1 MNHRIPGPA
10 TILSAVSLLIAA
22 PALLEAQQPRPEGAW
37 HLIPP
42 RADSVQER
50 PTPGPTREPP
60 EMVPAGRVPGGGPP
74 GATGPGGPGNDM
86 PGGGGPGG
94 SRYRRSPSAKEIE
107 RMRQTIVLGH
117 RAPARVR
124 IDPRARTFT
133 TVDSAGVEE
142 SWRIGKTVEVA
153 PEDSVLGTVETSVR
167 WKGDAL
173 VVERRVDGGGK
184 VRESYGVGLDA
195 TRMVVFVE
203 ISAGPFPTSFRRQY
217 QKEE

>member
-1 MNHRIPGPA
+1 MIHRIPWAAPVFSA
-10 TILSAVSLLIAA
+10 LALLSALPTLLH
-22 PALLEAQQPRPEGAW
+22 AQQPRPEGTWRIVPA
-37 HLIPP
+37 

-50 PTPGPTREPP
+50 PAPGPTREPV
-60 EMVPAGRVPGGGPP
+60 EMIPGGRGPGGGPP
-74 GATGPGGPGNDM
+74 GATGPGGPGNEM

-94 SRYRRSPSAKEIE
+94 SRYRRNASARDLE

-117 RAPARVR
+117 RAPAQVR
-124 IDPRARTFT
+124 IDPRTKTFT
-133 TVDSAGVEE
+133 TIDSMGVEE
-142 SWRIGKTVEVA
+142 SWVIGKSVEVA
-153 PEDSVLGTVETSVR
+153 PEDSVLGAVETSVR

-203 ISAGPFPTSFRRQY
+203 IHMGAFPTSFRRQY
-217 QKEE
+217 LKEE

>member
-1 MNHRIPGPA
+1 MNHRIPRPA
-10 TILSAVSLLIAA
+10 TILSAVTLLMAT
-22 PALLEAQQPRPEGAW
+22 PALLEAQQPRPEGTW
-37 HLIPP
+37 RLMPS
-42 RADSVQER
+42 RVDSVQER
-50 PTPGPTREPP
+50 PSPGPTREPQ
-60 EMVPAGRVPGGGPP
+60 EIVPAGRVPGGGPP
-74 GATGPGGPGNDM
+74 GATGPAGPGNEM
-86 PGGGGPGG
+86 PGGGAAGGP
-94 SRYRRSPSAKEIE
+94 RYRRSPSAREIE

-124 IDPRARTFT
+124 IDPKSKTFT
-133 TVDSAGVEE
+133 TVDSSGVEE
-142 SWRIGKTVEVA
+142 SWRIGGTVEVA

>member
-1 MNHRIPGPA
+1 MNHRIPRPA
-10 TILSAVSLLIAA
+10 TILSTVCLLIAT

-37 HLIPP
+37 RLIPP
-42 RADSVQER
+42 RTDSVAER
-50 PTPGPTREPP
+50 TTPGPVRETP
-60 EMVPAGRVPGGGPP
+60 EIAPTGRAPGGGPP

-86 PGGGGPGG
+86 PGGGAPGG
-94 SRYRRSPSAKEIE
+94 PRYRRSPSAKEIE

-117 RAPARVR
+117 YAPARVR

-133 TVDSAGVEE
+133 TVDSAGVET
-142 SWRIGKTVEVA
+142 SWRIGKTSEVA
-153 PEDSVLGTVETSVR
+153 AADSVLGAVETSVR

-173 VVERRVDGGGK
+173 VVEHRVDGGGT

-217 QKEE
+217 RKEE